1 MMGIEEAQVAEH
13 RQKSI
18 KVGMLFAAALAFA
31 LLFVYWMGAFSFG
44 PTRRVY
50 LLYDFAG
57 GVDRGSPVRLAGIKV
72 GRVSEIDFSHEGQHL
87 LKLTLKIS
95 REAFAQIT
103 DDSKFYINL
112 AGLIGERYI
121 EIVPGTGDRIANGA
135 ELVGISPPRIDQL
148 LSQSFGIFGDLRDFF
163 YENRKGFQETIDNL
177 NVLIGSTARLMDRA
191 SPDQRRTFTRFI
203 QNLGA
208 MSDDLREVV
217 GRLNRST
224 KFMEEKNA
232 GETWVSLS
240 EAIRRVNKI
249 DVNDIRR
256 LMLEDG
262 VKVNFSSK
270 KIPAEVKGAQE

>member
-1 MMGIEEAQVAEH
+1 MGIEEAQVAEH
-13 RQKSI
+13 RRKSI
-18 KVGMLFAAALAFA
+18 KVGMLFGSALLFA
-31 LLFVYWMGAFSFG
+31 MLFVYWMGGFSFG
-44 PTRRVY
+44 PTRKIHV
-50 LLYDFAG
+50 LYDFAG
-57 GVDRGSPVRLAGIKV
+57 GIDRGSPVRLAGIKI
-72 GRVSEIDFSHEGQHL
+72 GRVSDVQFSRSNQHL

-95 REAFAQIT
+95 REAFSEIT

-121 EIVPGTGDRIANGA
+121 EIVPGTGAAIENGV
-135 ELVGISPPRIDQL
+135 ELIGISPPRIDQL
-148 LSQSFGIFGDLRDFF
+148 ISQSFGIFGDLRDFF

-177 NVLIGSTARLMDRA
+177 NILIGSTAKLMDRA
-191 SPDQRRTFTRFI
+191 SPDQKRTFSRFI

-208 MSDDLREVV
+208 MSDDMRELM

-224 KFMEEKNA
+224 QFMEEKNGA
-232 GETWVSLS
+232 ETWVSLS
-240 EAIRRVNKI
+240 EAIRKANRV

-270 KIPAEVKGAQE
+270 KVPDEFKEATK